1 MGAWSLT
8 VHVLLSEVVL
18 IDSCSLSQH
27 LERQQEGLMHLI
39 AIIKDDLQDLA
50 TIERGLVEQPASGSQ
65 A

>member
-1 MGAWSLT
+1 M
-8 VHVLLSEVVL
+8 L